1 MLFVDRNG
9 AQLIA
14 LPGAVAARMRTLAR
28 KAYPN
33 ETGGILV
40 GRYDDA
46 HQVALVHCASD
57 APRDSVAS
65 PTTFRRG
72 VRGLDALLKRAW
84 RRGLYYLG
92 EWHFHPERF
101 PSASPPDDTQM
112 QAFAEAPQLR
122 CPEPILLIVGLPEY
136 GNLAAYRYAR
146 NLARLRLA
154 PPWLEAAAPPRTDDP
169 DGAAK
174 ATLHVLRS
182 PLKPGR
188 GM

>member
-1 MLFVDRNG
+1 MQFVDRNG
-9 AQLIA
+9 TPLIA
-14 LPGAVAARMRTLAR
+14 LPDTVAARMRTLAG

-33 ETGGILV
+33 ETGGILI

-72 VRGLDALLKRAW
+72 VRGLNALLKRVW
-84 RRGLYYLG
+84 RRGFYYLG

-101 PSASPPDDTQM
+101 PNASPPDDTQM

-136 GNLAAYRYAR
+136 RNVAAYRYAR
-146 NLARLRLA
+146 NLSRLRLA
-154 PPWLEAAAPPRTDDP
+154 PPALEPAASPNTDDP
-169 DGAAK
+169 EVAPSG
-174 ATLHVLRS
+174 LGVLRR
-182 PLKPGR
+182 P
-188 GM
+188 